1 MSPKDMI
8 TEQEVYLD
16 AIENMGEGERNEIE
30 N

>member
-1 MSPKDMI
+1 MSPKDLI

-16 AIENMGEGERNEIE
+16 AIENMGEGERNESE

>member
-30 N
+30 D

>member
-8 TEQEVYLD
+8 TEQEVYFDSLM
-16 AIENMGEGERNEIE
+16 MGEGERNEIE